1 MQQHKQNTPP
11 SQMNH
16 HSLPFSL
23 KPILY
28 QRSDNTHQ
36 QYPPIQTPIPPSSH
50 PSPFLHS
57 PSPQAYPHHPLFK
70 SPLYSQ
76 STTIHQQ
83 NTPTHTTPPFHFTY
97 PQQTLPFHPQRWGF
111 PISPP
116 PLPHPFPPRGSP
128 QEQALLRF
136 SRYGRGSFSPI
147 QFHFRVHSLISL

>member
-1 MQQHKQNTPP
+1 
-11 SQMNH
+11 MNPH
-16 HSLPFSL
+16 LLPLSP
-23 KPILY
+23 KRILY
-28 QRSDNTHQ
+28 QRKDNTHQ
-36 QYPPIQTPIPPSSH
+36 HHPPIHPPIPPSPH

-57 PSPQAYPHHPLFK
+57 PSPQVLSHPPLPK
-70 SPLYSQ
+70 SPLFPQ
-76 STTIHQQ
+76 STMIHQQ
-83 NTPTHTTPPFHFTY
+83 NTTITPTPTIHPLP